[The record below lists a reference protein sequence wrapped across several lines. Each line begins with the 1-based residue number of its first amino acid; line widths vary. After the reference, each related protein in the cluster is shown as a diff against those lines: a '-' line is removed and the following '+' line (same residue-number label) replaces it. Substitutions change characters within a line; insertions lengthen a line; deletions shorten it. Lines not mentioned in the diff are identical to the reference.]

1 MWMASMPSPVSVCLD
16 SLAATASM
24 TSTSV
29 TPSPASMAAHVL
41 TAMEH
46 ISAPVLL
53 VTLELTVRYNETN
66 FCCGTLYQLKMHNLC
81 LCAFLESR
89 TLVRFFTM

>member
-1 MWMASMPSPVSVCLD
+1 MWMASTPSPVSVCLD

-41 TAMEH
+41 TVMEH

-53 VTLELTVRYNETN
+53 ATLELTVRYDGTISR
-66 FCCGTLYQLKMHNLC
+66 CGTLYQLIAMLNSC

-89 TLVRFFTM
+89 TLV

>member
-1 MWMASMPSPVSVCLD
+1 MWTASTPSPVSACLD

-29 TPSPASMAAHVL
+29 TQSPASMAAHVL
-41 TAMEH
+41 TAMGH

-53 VTLELTVRYNETN
+53 ATLELTVRYDETI
-66 FCCGTLYQLKMHNLC
+66 FCCETLYQLITMLNLC
-81 LCAFLESR
+81 LCAFLEFGA
-89 TLVRFFTM
+89 LV